1 MAANVKSTP
10 LETTT
15 SLRSDPDRK
24 FKEAAM
30 RGMTQKWIVLKKDET
45 VWDVVFDA
53 VIALL
58 GAAIITQ
65 IIHSLLSVL

>member
-1 MAANVKSTP
+1 
-10 LETTT
+10 
-15 SLRSDPDRK
+15 
-24 FKEAAM
+24 M

-45 VWDVVFDA
+45 VWDVVLDA
-53 VIALL
+53 MIALL